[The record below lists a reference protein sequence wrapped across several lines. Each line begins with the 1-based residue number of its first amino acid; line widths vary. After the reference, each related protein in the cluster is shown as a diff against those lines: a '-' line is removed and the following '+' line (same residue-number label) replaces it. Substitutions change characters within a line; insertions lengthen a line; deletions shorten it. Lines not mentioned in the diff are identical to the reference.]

1 MKPTFPA
8 RTILSTSV
16 VAALSIWTMPALG
29 STTMTAFGK
38 IDLGNPSVNVFDNT
52 PGISDS
58 GYVDIIPYESDGPNN
73 GFIHTYGSSSGS
85 FGSRSSGD
93 GIYDVLSTFKIVETF
108 TNTGAAFQGTFNFN
122 IVPGQVATYQRT
134 SFSASEFVASGMSMN
149 IKINGVDVW
158 GTSAQVT
165 SNAAG
170 TAKSHSGVDIGFI
183 EHDSMSGYWS
193 DSQTAGYYFN
203 DYAGQLD
210 LGTIAHDQT
219 LTIEYEIATHA
230 WGDST
235 DHGGV
240 TLPSYV
246 QHVPDQQVWV
256 WDGGC
261 YGDSCYGSQVY
272 GAAVY
277 GGGVGGHWETIPAHD
292 VLVPEQTTY
301 GGANGSIAQTGDPF
315 NIAGGCSDESCTEYF
330 YDKYFQSSQYR
341 SGDQLPLAAGIQPVP
356 EPETWAMMLA
366 GLGLLGWS
374 AAKRRKPLN

>member
-1 MKPTFPA
+1 MKSTLPV
-8 RTILSTSV
+8 RTVLSTA
-16 VAALSIWTMPALG
+16 VATALAAWAMPALA

-38 IDLGNPSVNVFDNT
+38 IDLGGVSYFDNT

-58 GYVDIIPYESDGPNN
+58 FYVDIIPYVNDFTNN

-122 IVPGQVATYQRT
+122 IVPGQVATNQRT
-134 SFSASEFVASGMSMN
+134 SFDSGEFVAAGMSMN
-149 IKINGVDVW
+149 IKLNGVDVW
-158 GTSAQVT
+158 GTSAQVMT
-165 SNAAG
+165 DGAG
-170 TAKSHSGVDIGFI
+170 TSKSFAGTDIGYL
-183 EHDSMSGYWS
+183 EHDSMHSGWGE
-193 DSQTAGYYFN
+193 QTAGYYFN

-219 LTIEYEIATHA
+219 ITVEYEIATHA

-235 DHGGV
+235 DHGGI
-240 TLPSYV
+240 TLPSYI
-246 QHVPDQQVWV
+246 QHVPEQQVWV

-261 YGDSCYGSQVY
+261 YGDACYGNQVFA
-272 GAAVY
+272 AAVY

-292 VLVPEQTTY
+292 VLVPEQITY

-315 NIAGGCSDESCTEYF
+315 DITGGCTDENCTQYF
-330 YDKYFQSSQYR
+330 PNQYYPSSQYR
-341 SGDQLPLAAGIQPVP
+341 SGSQLLLQAGIQPVP

-366 GLGLLGWS
+366 GLGLLGWTM
-374 AAKRRKPLN
+374 AKRRTQ